1 MTKVEK
7 TSYVQQG
14 DKGKDEWQ
22 HRHDYAETFFKRA
35 IGELPEMES
44 AKAAANLLADE
55 IHVNDSV
62 LDVGCGA
69 GHYLRSLL
77 ERVEVP
83 FIYTGTDATS
93 GFISA
98 AKRAWA
104 NNSKASFRVGDI
116 LELPFGNQEFDV
128 VMCNNVLLHLPS
140 IVKPI
145 HELIRVARRFVLIRT
160 LIGTKSFRVQEV
172 YSKDTW
178 PFSEVPTADEFDE
191 AGEPVSFGYENI
203 YSRGYF
209 KALVQRA
216 SPEAQFEFILDTFF
230 DADAINRSAETEG
243 LASPTRVVDGMQ
255 VSAYIITPWHFVLIR
270 LPN

>member
-1 MTKVEK
+1 MTQIEK
-7 TSYVQQG
+7 TIHMQQG

-44 AKAAANLLADE
+44 AKAAANLLAAE

-83 FIYTGTDATS
+83 FTYTGVDATPE
-93 GFISA
+93 FLDA
-98 AKRAWA
+98 AEKAWA
-104 NNSKASFRVGDI
+104 KDSRASFRVGDI
-116 LELPFGNQEFDV
+116 LELPFGDQEFDV